1 MSDEKY
7 DDEELKNAE
16 EVEETTPEE
25 TEETGADAEFE
36 ENAGEE
42 AEEEIPEDEAIH
54 AYYDDSISLKDL
66 KQHLG
71 GPIVAVILHVFIL
84 IFLATYEM
92 FPPAKPEEPA
102 VEVKM
107 EEMEVEPVPP
117 PPPPQETQPTQETEI
132 EDATF
137 VDMPA
142 ERPSVKPDNAPAVA
156 EPVATANTADFGTD
170 LEMDASLPA
179 VDTSRS
185 ALKLTGAFAARSGGA
200 RALAL
205 KKYGGSGNTERAVMK
220 SLAWLA
226 KIQNEDGSW
235 GEWEDNYNQKVQ
247 LTCLALLAF
256 LAHGETPQS
265 EEYGEAL
272 MKGLK
277 IVLQWN
283 DRGRF
288 EGGTDPNG
296 NIKWNHLDAYAK
308 SRIAIVLAE
317 GYAITK
323 IPALERGMKKAIT
336 DIIKGQNIKGGFG
349 EHRDHKTGEII
360 YHYDLDLG
368 NRLYNAIY
376 CAYHAGCELPE
387 LDSDP
392 QYEGNAIK
400 TSIKRSINALSKVHA
415 CRDKKGKL
423 TGGFSYG
430 GGGNPNM
437 EATAAGTLF
446 LYLMGYNG
454 KAAKEG
460 YQWLSEYKAN
470 NVEGSE
476 LKMDWA
482 NLPGKTPSLAWYY
495 MTQAMFQGG
504 FGTDENWKK
513 WNRSITRSLLKYQK
527 REGYWRCPAD
537 EVPQFKIVR
546 VNKSTNPKK
555 PRWVEEKQ
563 EVVYNESEN
572 GGFTQL
578 NSRIWSTVYFTLTL
592 EVYYRYLPTFQP
604 DGKTRTPLAGLPDS
618 EDAASG
624 GDSGDKSDSGDSE
637 DSISLD

>member
-1 MSDEKY
+1 MS
-7 DDEELKNAE
+7 EEDK
-16 EVEETTPEE
+16 TPEE
-25 TEETGADAEFE
+25 LEETVDGTT
-36 ENAGEE
+36 
-42 AEEEIPEDEAIH
+42 AEEGQSVEEMLPSEEDQIH
-54 AYYDDSISLKDL
+54 AYYDDSISMRDI
-66 KQHLG
+66 KQHMS
-71 GPIVAVILHVFIL
+71 GPIVAVVLHVLIL

-92 FPPAKPEEPA
+92 FPPAQKEKED
-102 VEVKM
+102 VVVKM
-107 EEMEVEPVPP
+107 EDVVVEPVPP
-117 PPPPQETQPTQETEI
+117 PPPPQETQPPQEMEV
-132 EDATF
+132 EDANF
-137 VDMPA
+137 VDMPTD
-142 ERPSVKPDNAPAVA
+142 RPSVKPDNAVAANVA
-156 EPVATANTADFGTD
+156 EPVATSTADFGND
-170 LEMDASLPA
+170 LEMDAAMPA
-179 VDTSRS
+179 VDTSKS
-185 ALKLTGAFAARSGGA
+185 KLKLTGAFAARSGGA
-200 RALAL
+200 REIAL
-205 KKYGGSGNTERAVMK
+205 KKYGGSGNTERAVAK
-220 SLAWLA
+220 ALAWLA
-226 KIQNEDGSW
+226 KVQNEDGSW

-283 DRGRF
+283 DRGWF
-288 EGGTDPNG
+288 EGGTDANG
-296 NIKWNHLDAYAK
+296 NIKRNHLDAYAK

-349 EHRDHKTGEII
+349 EHRDHRTGEII

-415 CRDKKGKL
+415 CRNKDGKII
-423 TGGFSYG
+423 GGFTYG
-430 GGGNPNM
+430 GGGQPNM

-446 LYLMGYNG
+446 LYLMGSNG
-454 KAAKEG
+454 KASKEG
-460 YQWLSEYKAN
+460 YKWLCNFSPN
-470 NVEGSE
+470 NKEGGQ
-476 LKMDWA
+476 LKMDWT
-482 NLPGKTPSLAWYY
+482 NLPGKTPSLGWYY

-504 FGTDENWKK
+504 FGTDKNWKT
-513 WNRSITRSLLKYQK
+513 WNKSVSQTLLKYQE
-527 REGYWRCPAD
+527 REGYWKCPAD
-537 EVPQFKIVR
+537 KVPQFKIVKK
-546 VNKSTNPKK
+546 NISKNPKK
-555 PRWVEEKQ
+555 PRYVEEKQ
-563 EVVYNESEN
+563 EVIYNESEN

-578 NSRIWSTVYFTLTL
+578 NSRIWTTVYFTLTL
-592 EVYYRYLPTFQP
+592 EVYYRYLPTFKE
-604 DGKTRTPLAGLPDS
+604 DGTRTPLEGLAG
-618 EDAASG
+618 EDG
-624 GDSGDKSDSGDSE
+624 KEGDKAAEGKDNKAEEESE